1 MWRSGIQFK
10 VYQDILTGKIKLP
23 NLPDNT
29 MKLRHTLAN
38 PNFRI
43 KELLPPLHANPEIA
57 AIIMRAANASV
68 FYGTRASSDLNSAVV
83 KLGANSI
90 TSIVLTHSL
99 ESTLVKRSLPS
110 RHSIRS
116 LWKNNLRIGALSS
129 AIARKISEFGV
140 RVDADQ
146 ALLAGSMY
154 HVGTLM
160 LLSYLQS
167 HNLTM
172 PTAEDIETIPAQIAS
187 NIAVVLAKHW
197 QLDEQIVECIR
208 SREQFEE
215 LTPGPFNLI
224 DVFQFATLI
233 HRIHDKSDLSLP
245 SLEKT
250 VPVKKAA
257 LHGLLGESLDHFVC
271 MVDAQANVLLESL
284 SGQPIKNTGQPSQQ
298 NAHRYGLE
306 KDTRKKTAAS
316 HIKSSSRYCA

>member
-43 KELLPPLHANPEIA
+43 KELLPPLHANPEMA
-57 AIIMRAANASV
+57 AVIMRAANSTA
-68 FYGTRASSDLNSAVV
+68 FYGTRPSGDLNSAVV
-83 KLGANSI
+83 RLGANSV

-99 ESTLVKRSLPS
+99 ESTLVKRSLPA

-116 LWKNNLRIGALSS
+116 LWQNNLRIGALSS
-129 AIARKISEFGV
+129 AIARRISEYGV
-140 RVDADQ
+140 RVDTDQ

-160 LLSYLQS
+160 LLSYLQN

-172 PTAEDIETIPAQIAS
+172 PSAEDIETIPPQVSS

-197 QLDEQIVECIR
+197 QLDEHIVECIR
-208 SREQFEE
+208 ARDQFEE
-215 LTPGPFNLI
+215 LTSGPFSLV

-233 HRIHDKSDLSLP
+233 HRIHDKNDLSLP
-245 SLEKT
+245 TLEKT

-257 LHGLLGESLDHFVC
+257 LHGLLGDSLEHFVTL
-271 MVDAQANVLLESL
+271 VDAQANLLLENL
-284 SGQPIKNTGQPSQQ
+284 SGQH
-298 NAHRYGLE
+298 A
-306 KDTRKKTAAS
+306 KTSTQTKPQSAAS
-316 HIKSSSRYCA
+316 RYELDKPNKENVANIRASSRYCA